1 MMDKPPQIDL
11 DIAARYVV
19 PGIVGGVVALILAAQ
34 ELEDAARPWSWRYV
48 TMAAGAGVMLGL
60 MAKGVSEALGWPAA
74 LDAPLGGVAGAI
86 GIRGLGICARWLRSR
101 LEVALSALWD
111 RSPLAAKASAP
122 QRKEGDDAQS

>member
-19 PGIVGGVVALILAAQ
+19 PGVVGGIVALILAAQ

-60 MAKGVSEALGWPAA
+60 MVKGVSEALGWPQA

-86 GIRGLGICARWLRSR
+86 GIRGLGVCARWLRSR
-101 LEVALSALWD
+101 LEAALSALWD
-111 RSPLAAKASAP
+111 RSPLAAKTP
-122 QRKEGDDAQS
+122 EQRKEGDDARS